1 MNYRFTNRTGG
12 LSTGAFHSLNLA
24 LHVDDDPSAVNQ
36 NRKILEEELA
46 MPVAYMNQ
54 VHGNLV
60 VEVQARQVLTPTAD
74 ALITRQKGLALAVMV
89 ADCIPLLMA
98 NSSAVAAVH
107 VGRRGLINGVARQAL
122 QHLRAI
128 DSSPV
133 TAVVGPSICG
143 SCYEVSEDVYREV
156 VDLYPVAASATVH
169 STFALDLSQAL
180 IEELRGDLVSV
191 IDESRCTVED
201 LDLYSY
207 RRDGVTGR
215 QVGVIWL

>member
-1 MNYRFTNRTGG
+1 VNYRFTNRTGG

-24 LHVDDDPSAVNQ
+24 LHVDDDPSVVNQ
-36 NRKILEEELA
+36 NRKILEEALA

-60 VEVQARQVLTPTAD
+60 VEVEARQVLTPTAD
-74 ALITRQKGLALAVMV
+74 ALVTRQKDLALAVMV

-98 NSSAVAAVH
+98 NTSAVAAVH
-107 VGRRGLINGVARQAL
+107 VGRRGLINGLARKAL
-122 QHLRAI
+122 QQLRAI
-128 DSSPV
+128 DTSPI

-156 VDLYPVAASATVH
+156 VDLYPVAASATVDG
-169 STFALDLSQAL
+169 TFALDLSQAL
-180 IEELRGDLVSV
+180 IEELRGDSVTV
-191 IDESRCTVED
+191 IDESSCTAED
-201 LDLYSY
+201 PALYSY

>member
-12 LSTGAFHSLNLA
+12 LSTGAFHSLSLA

-207 RRDGVTGR
+207 RRYGVTGR

>member
-12 LSTGAFHSLNLA
+12 LSSGAFHSLNLA
-24 LHVDDDPSAVNQ
+24 LHVDDNPSAVNQ
-36 NRKILEEELA
+36 NRKILEAELA
-46 MPVAYMNQ
+46 IPVAYMNQ

-74 ALITRQKGLALAVMV
+74 ALITRQKDLALAVMV

-122 QHLRAI
+122 QQLRAI

-156 VDLYPVAASATVH
+156 VDLYPVAASATAGG
-169 STFALDLSQAL
+169 TFALDLSQAL

>member
-1 MNYRFTNRTGG
+1 VNYRFTNRTGG

-24 LHVDDDPSAVNQ
+24 LHVGDDPSVVNQ

-60 VEVQARQVLTPTAD
+60 VEVEDRQVLTPTAD
-74 ALITRQKGLALAVMV
+74 ALVTRQKDLALAVMV

-98 NSSAVAAVH
+98 TSSAVAAVH

-122 QHLRAI
+122 QQLRAI
-128 DSSPV
+128 DTSPI

-143 SCYEVSEDVYREV
+143 SCYEVSEDVYHEV
-156 VDLYPVAASATVH
+156 VDLYPVAASATVDG
-169 STFALDLSQAL
+169 TCALDLSQAL
-180 IEELRGDLVSV
+180 IEELRGDSVSV
-191 IDESRCTVED
+191 IDESSCTVENPA
-201 LDLYSY
+201 LYSY

>member
-24 LHVDDDPSAVNQ
+24 LHVEDDPKVVAK
-36 NRKILEEELA
+36 NRKSLEDDLT
-46 MPVAYMNQ
+46 MPVVYMNQ

-60 VEVQARQVLTPTAD
+60 VEVEARQVLTPTAD
-74 ALITRQKGLALAVMV
+74 ALITRQTDLAIAVMV

-107 VGRRGLINGVARQAL
+107 VGRRGLVNGVAKQAL
-122 QHLRAI
+122 QQLRAI

-156 VDLYPVAASATVH
+156 VDLYPIAASQTADGTC
-169 STFALDLSQAL
+169 ALDLSQAL
-180 IEELRGDLVSV
+180 IKELRGDSVTV
-191 IDESRCTVED
+191 IDESRCTLED

-215 QVGVIWL
+215 QAGVIWL

>member
-24 LHVDDDPSAVNQ
+24 LHVEDDATVVAK
-36 NRKILEEELA
+36 NRKILEEDLA

-54 VHGNLV
+54 VHGNALC
-60 VEVQARQVLTPTAD
+60 EVDARPEAEPTAD
-74 ALITRQKGLALAVMV
+74 ALITRRKGVALAVMV

-98 NSSAVAAVH
+98 NSSAVTAVH
-107 VGRRGLINGVARQAL
+107 VGRRGLVNGVAKQAL
-122 QHLRAI
+122 QRLREI
-128 DSSPV
+128 DSSPI

-143 SCYEVSEDVYREV
+143 SCYEVSEDIYREV
-156 VDLYPVAASATVH
+156 VDLYPVAASATVDG
-169 STFALDLSQAL
+169 TFALDLSKAL
-180 IEELRGDLVSV
+180 VEELRGESVTV